1 MLEIL
6 RHRQVL
12 FTTKFSKIFYYLP
25 AKHLA
30 NQAAFI
36 SELKKACPEVLI
48 RGGDPNYSDFRGDTL
63 PKLMGKNF
71 KRKHLRSY
79 PAARV

>member
-12 FTTKFSKIFYYLP
+12 FTTKFSKILYCLP
-25 AKHLA
+25 PKHLA

-36 SELKKACPEVLI
+36 AELKKACPEVI
-48 RGGDPNYSDFRGDTL
+48 VRGGDPLYTDFRGDTL
-63 PKLMGKNF
+63 PKLIGKANTF
-71 KRKHLRSY
+71 SVLLL
-79 PAARV
+79 